1 MTTPIDRFE
10 SAKLKAGVLMEALP
24 WITQYTGSIM
34 VFKYG
39 GNAMVSDDLRR
50 AFAADMVFLRS
61 VGIQPVVVHGGGPQI
76 NAMLDRLGIESEFRG
91 GLRVT
96 SREAIDAIR
105 MVLTG
110 QVQRELVYLINST
123 GPYAVGLSGE
133 DASLLNAVRRGTV
146 VDGQEVDLGHVGEVV
161 SVNPEPL
168 RRLIANGN
176 IPVIS
181 SIAPEVDA
189 AGNVTGE
196 VLNINADTAAAA
208 VAVAL
213 GAEKFVALTDVE
225 GLYANW
231 PDRSSLIA
239 SLTASQL
246 RAMLASLQSGM
257 IPKMEAALAAVDG
270 GVRRATIVDGREA
283 HSVLLEIFTDHG
295 IGTEVRP
302 DGTVHAQPPA
312 VLSPRLETPVADTA
326 AMQVIRDDQQF
337 KNSHPSNP
345 PKATS

>member
-1 MTTPIDRFE
+1 MTSPYSRFE
-10 SAKLKAGVLMEALP
+10 TAKVKAGVLMEALP
-24 WITQYTGSIM
+24 WITRFSGSVM

-39 GNAMVSDDLRR
+39 GNAMVSDELRR

-76 NAMLDRLGIESEFRG
+76 NAMLERLGIESEFRG

-133 DASLLNAVRRGTV
+133 DASLFNAVRRGTV
-146 VDGQEVDLGHVGEVV
+146 VDGEEVDLGHVGEVV

-168 RRLIANGN
+168 RQLIANGN

-189 AGNVTGE
+189 HGNVTGE

-213 GAEKFVALTDVE
+213 QAEKFVALTDVE

-231 PDRSSLIA
+231 PDRDSLID
-239 SLTASQL
+239 SLTASEL
-246 RAMLASLQSGM
+246 RELLPSLQSGM

-270 GVRRATIVDGREA
+270 GVGRATIVDGREA
-283 HSVLLEIFTDHG
+283 HSVLLEIFTDRG

-302 DGTVHAQPPA
+302 DGASPAQPPA
-312 VLSPRLETPVADTA
+312 VLAPKLETPVADTA
-326 AMQVIRDDQQF
+326 ALQII
-337 KNSHPSNP
+337 NP
-345 PKATS
+345 DFQGKTS

>member
-1 MTTPIDRFE
+1 MTSPFDRFA
-10 SAKLKAGVLMEALP
+10 SAKVKAGVLMEALP
-24 WITQYTGSIM
+24 WITRFSGSVM

-39 GNAMVSDDLRR
+39 GNAMVSDELRR

-133 DASLLNAVRRGTV
+133 DASLFNAVRRGTV

-168 RRLIANGN
+168 QQLIANGN

-181 SIAPEVDA
+181 SIAPEVDDN
-189 AGNVTGE
+189 GNVTGE

-213 GAEKFVALTDVE
+213 KAEKFVALTDVE

-231 PDRSSLIA
+231 PDRQSLIA
-239 SLTASQL
+239 SLTVSEL
-246 RAMLASLQSGM
+246 GELLPSLQSGM
-257 IPKMEAALAAVDG
+257 IPKMEAALAAVAG
-270 GVRRATIVDGREA
+270 GVGRATIVDGREA
-283 HSVLLEIFTDHG
+283 HSVLLEIFTDRG

-302 DGTVHAQPPA
+302 DGSAPAQPPR
-312 VLSPRLETPVADTA
+312 VLAPKLETPVADTA
-326 AMQVIRDDQQF
+326 ALQIISPDFHGDSQ
-337 KNSHPSNP
+337 
-345 PKATS
+345 